1 MFSPD
6 INDPIL
12 TELFNLRD
20 EKYQA
25 FQAKLIPNISSDS
38 IIGVRT
44 PELRRI
50 AKRIYSEGSDEFL
63 SQLPHKYFEENQLHA
78 FILSHIKELDKCIS
92 ETERFLPFIDNW
104 ATCDQAVFP
113 VFSKNK
119 DKLLPF
125 IEKWI
130 SSHLT
135 YTVRFAVKLL
145 MQYYLDDAFDMKYP
159 EMVSK
164 IKSDEYYVNMMCAW
178 YFATAL
184 AKQYDAVIPY
194 LESKALS
201 PAVHKMTVK
210 KAVESY
216 RISDETKAYLKTL

>member
-6 INDPIL
+6 MNDPIL
-12 TELFNLRD
+12 TELFRLRD

-25 FQAKLIPNISSDS
+25 FQARLIPNIPSES

-50 AKRIYSEGSDEFL
+50 AKRIYSEGADEFL

-78 FILSHIKELDKCIS
+78 FILSNIKDFDNCIS

-119 DKLLPF
+119 DRLIPY

-130 SSHLT
+130 ASRHT
-135 YTVRFAVKLL
+135 YTVRFAVKQL

-159 EMVSK
+159 EMISQV
-164 IKSDEYYVNMMCAW
+164 KSDEYYVNMVCAW

-201 PAVHKMTVK
+201 PAVQKMAVK

-216 RISDETKAYLKTL
+216 RISDKTKAYLKTL